1 MKKIIHFIID
11 LFLFIGVSI
20 FSLIKYKKIAGGK
33 EWLYPKR
40 VKSLLLANGPSL
52 NDDID
57 KILEKRPDS
66 VVYVL
71 NYFAATKLFKEIK
84 PEYYV
89 LTDRIYWSNNSSKA
103 FQEDNKKLFHYL
115 DQVDWNMNLICPNKG
130 YKYIKNRLS
139 NNRNIRV
146 VKVNSANIEF
156 KNEKINLFSLNLNIT
171 TPHFINGFIMVL
183 WHALYRRKLDIE
195 IYGAD
200 FSLFKDYYVNQET
213 NNFYSSASH
222 FYQSTE
228 AQKDPSYKY
237 PDEPRKMIHTRFFQV
252 WSSFYQ
258 MYLLSKIAKKRKIEI
273 VNYSSNSY
281 LDCFKRPKKNP

>member
-1 MKKIIHFIID
+1 MKKIVHFIID
-11 LFLFIGVSI
+11 LFLFIGASI
-20 FSLIKYKKIAGGK
+20 ISLFKYKKITGT
-33 EWLYPKR
+33 EWPHPKR

-57 KILEKRPDS
+57 KVLEKRSLS

-89 LTDRIYWSNNSSKA
+89 LTDRIYWSNNSSQA

-213 NNFYSSASH
+213 NNFYSSSTH
-222 FYQSTE
+222 FYESTE

-237 PDEPRKMIHTRFFQV
+237 PDEPRK
-252 WSSFYQ
+252 
-258 MYLLSKIAKKRKIEI
+258 
-273 VNYSSNSY
+273 
-281 LDCFKRPKKNP
+281 